1 MIKFVGYNEVELFS
15 KCRLLWRKPV
25 VFVGAG
31 LQAFRFLKDVFSFK
45 NTEALVQKLIRSKQ
59 QGYISNQLIP
69 S

>member
-31 LQAFRFLKDVFSFK
+31 LQAFRLLKDVFSFK
-45 NTEALVQKLIRSKQ
+45 NTEALVQQLIRSK
-59 QGYISNQLIP
+59 
-69 S
+69 

>member
-1 MIKFVGYNEVELFS
+1 MIKFIGYNEVERFS
-15 KCRLLWRKPV
+15 KWKPV

-31 LQAFRFLKDVFSFK
+31 LQAFCFFKDVFSFK